1 WVFNRDNLWTKKMWK
16 DLAKKDSFSFSSQ
29 DQKAQVRLNFL
40 KESAQQSL
48 IAGQVGGIQ
57 SKAELL
63 FSGQGNLD
71 NLMCACAL
79 ALSVGAKPEQ
89 IWKNISQC
97 RLPKGRQEW
106 FFMKDKRVSVL
117 FDAYNANPASMDFF
131 LKSCQKFSK
140 SRVLILG
147 DMKELGEKSEE
158 YHQQLACH
166 PSVLE
171 SRCVFFIGEHS
182 RLIEEEL
189 GKNNFKGRFKSFKAY
204 NKALLSDLQMELKAG
219 DLLGLKASRSL
230 ALERLAFDL
239 TGKDFLA

>member
-1 WVFNRDNLWTKKMWK
+1 HVSLH
-16 DLAKKDSFSFSSQ
+16 
-29 DQKAQVRLNFL
+29 FL
-40 KESAQQSL
+40 KESANSSL
-48 IAGQVGGIQ
+48 VAGRIGAVQ

-63 FSGQGNLD
+63 FSGPGNLD
-71 NLMCACAL
+71 NLMGACSL
-79 ALSVGAKPEQ
+79 ALSAGAQPQQ
-89 IWKNISQC
+89 IWEKVSQC

-106 FFMKDKRVSVL
+106 FFMEDRQVSVL

-131 LKSCQKFSK
+131 LKSCQKYSK

-147 DMKELGEKSEE
+147 DMKELGVKSKE

-171 SRCVFFIGEHS
+171 SRCVFFVGEYGS
-182 RLIEEEL
+182 FIEEEL
-189 GKNNFKGRFKSFKAY
+189 KKKNFKGRFKSFKAY
-204 NKALLSDLQMELKAG
+204 SRDLLSDIKSELKAG

-239 TGKDFLA
+239 TGKDFLS